1 MTMKARAIATVF
13 ALVAVL
19 VMLSSSIFL
28 IEHAEHDCAGAD
40 CPICEQLYACAQSL
54 RNLAA
59 AGAVVLTVAGFA
71 TVSCAALC
79 PDVFVGAPQTP
90 VQLKVKLS
98 N

>member
-1 MTMKARAIATVF
+1 MAKRRHMIAAAF

-19 VMLSSSIFL
+19 AVLSSSIFL

-59 AGAVVLTVAGFA
+59 AGTVVLTVAGFA
-71 TVSCAALC
+71 AVSCAALC
-79 PDVFVGAPQTP
+79 PDVFVAALQTP
-90 VQLKVKLS
+90 VLLKVKLS